1 VYERSIMPESS
12 TGGGSS
18 DQNQLAMI
26 AHLLGIVVSFI
37 WSLIIWM
44 TAKDKPFALEQS
56 KEALNFQI
64 TIFIGWVASAILSF
78 VGIGIILYPI
88 IGILN
93 LIFCIIAGM
102 AASKGEHYRYPFA
115 IRLVK

>member
-1 VYERSIMPESS
+1 MPESS
-12 TGGGSS
+12 TPSTGGS

-26 AHLLGIVVSFI
+26 AHLLGIVVSI
-37 WSLIIWM
+37 VGPLIIWM

-64 TIFIGWVASAILSF
+64 TILIGWIASGILSF
-78 VGIGIILYPI
+78 VGIGPILYPI
-88 IGILN
+88 IGVLN

-102 AASKGEHYRYPFA
+102 AASKGEHYKYPFA
-115 IRLVK
+115 IRLIN